1 MVGGDQVQ
9 ISLQIP
15 SSIGL
20 ALQGAILFSVLG
32 GQVLQDYELD
42 IRRNNKNLK

>member
-1 MVGGDQVQ
+1 MVGGDQLQ
-9 ISLQIP
+9 ISMQVP

-32 GQVLQDYELD
+32 GQVLQEYELE
-42 IRRNNKNLK
+42 IRKKH